1 MAAPLDLYRASREEL
16 VVLVVRQRARIA
28 DLEREQARLQAE
40 LAAQQAAVAQ
50 LQERVG
56 ALLALLET
64 PDGEGN
70 PTRPTT
76 MPELKPAGR
85 GGVSAPERRARKR
98 RVRGSGRRR
107 MRPTARQVHAFAR
120 YPRCATA
127 LAGGTIRHTREII
140 EVAPV
145 PVVVTEHVYVERRCP
160 RFQGRWQPARRLTG
174 WSSARGGW
182 RWGC

>member
-1 MAAPLDLYRASREEL
+1 L
-16 VVLVVRQRARIA
+16 
-28 DLEREQARLQAE
+28 
-40 LAAQQAAVAQ
+40 
-50 LQERVG
+50 G

-85 GGVSAPERRARKR
+85 GGASAPERRARKR

-127 LAGGTIRHTREII
+127 LAGGTIRHTREVI

-145 PVVVTEHVYVERRCP
+145 PAVVTEHVYVERRCP
-160 RFQGRWQPARRLTG
+160 RFQGRWQPAPEVDGLVVGQGRLAVGLLSLITTLREELRLPI
-174 WSSARGGW
+174 RGIQW
-182 RWGC
+182 